1 MSTIERVLLLR
12 RVPPFSALPPRDLG
26 ALAAVT
32 SEHRY
37 GDGAVLARQGEPG
50 HELHVVVSGA
60 VRVLT
65 RGPGGDVEVARRA
78 AGEIVGE
85 MALVTREPRSATL
98 VAAGDVR
105 TLRLGRAEF
114 DSVLRERPETAIEVI
129 QLLSRRLAH
138 LTGGGQL
145 NRASAARQA
154 VGSERGS

>member
-37 GDGAVLARQGEPG
+37 GDGEVLAHQGEPG

-65 RGPGGDVEVARRA
+65 RDVEVARRA

-129 QLLSRRLAH
+129 QLLSRRLAQV
-138 LTGGGQL
+138 TGADQRS
-145 NRASAARQA
+145 RASAARQA